1 MGLSKSKA
9 GKPGQP
15 GFPNQPGFSSTPQMQ
30 NQSPF
35 SAGQMPG
42 GGGFPGQSAF
52 GTTTPGFGTA
62 TNFGQPP
69 APQGFGPQP
78 GGFSSGFPPFPP
90 QPAQQPLTG
99 FPPSSLFPNP
109 LGPPPPMGPS
119 SAYPV
124 SYQNQSNQR
133 KNDSPNFIHSLRHKT
148 VN

>member
-15 GFPNQPGFSSTPQMQ
+15 GFANQQGFSSGPQMS
-30 NQSPF
+30 NQQPF
-35 SAGQMPG
+35 SGGQMPG
-42 GGGFPGQSAF
+42 AGGFPGQSAF

-62 TNFGQPP
+62 TNFGQPQG
-69 APQGFGPQP
+69 PQGFGPQP

-90 QPAQQPLTG
+90 QPAQQQLG
-99 FPPSSLFPNP
+99 FPPSSLFPNG
-109 LGPPPPMGPS
+109 LAPPPPMGPP

-133 KNDSPNFIHSLRHKT
+133 MIFLYPPP
-148 VN
+148 